1 MTKSDRTG
9 FNASPE
15 QPWSGSR
22 PGNLRY
28 HRNNPFWPSSAR
40 FCPKSRFFAVKSM
53 SFRHGTTSL
62 RDGSKSLCDGPRS
75 FRHGSRSLRRKSMS
89 FRHGSKSL
97 HDGSMSLRGPS
108 NLFRWLGSGSHA
120 TPHRFPAATDRS
132 GKRVILRS
140 SIRDLEP
147 VPTNPRRGS
156 RTSRSVRAARDGSGG
171 SLVWKN
177 VRDGRYYSQSR
188 PEIDDAMFCR
198 TRDCVPRFR

>member
-1 MTKSDRTG
+1 MTKSDRTA

-15 QPWSGSR
+15 QSWSGSR
-22 PGNLRY
+22 PSNLRY

-40 FCPKSRFFAVKSM
+40 FCPKSRFFAV
-53 SFRHGTTSL
+53 
-62 RDGSKSLCDGPRS
+62 
-75 FRHGSRSLRRKSMS
+75 KSMS

-132 GKRVILRS
+132 GKRVILCS
-140 SIRDLEP
+140 SIQDLEP

-171 SLVWKN
+171 SLRSEPELCSWDSGFPLTRPRNNTGPASPPVGRGRVTVRSGCRLAPWGLSVTHKSVVILSIAKN
-177 VRDGRYYSQSR
+177 L
-188 PEIDDAMFCR
+188 CR
-198 TRDCVPRFR
+198 FG